1 MLSGDDHDRLVSQFY
16 SSAMGDTP
24 WTATLGCAADLFGS
38 SASLIQVQDS
48 SKQAVVVENHGYS
61 REFSDSFYA
70 SEAFANDPRV
80 ACFQNLR
87 PGSVYFDH
95 MLYDVEEM
103 NRNRWC
109 RESCDILKV
118 KYQLGAVL
126 SLPNDAT
133 AGFAILSSPK
143 EGHASEAAIAA
154 FRRLSPHIQQA
165 CALGHVIETQAATR
179 AILLDALARK
189 SDGVILLGRNA
200 KPTFMNDVAT
210 AILNTGDGIS
220 HTAGGGFVA
229 RRMPETRKLQ
239 RLIQDTVIRPSRPDA
254 GYGGHM
260 LVTRPSGKRPYVLR
274 VIPAPATERFLASQ
288 TIVSV
293 IHIQDLAAVP
303 LPSGDALCQTFGL
316 TERETVLAI
325 ELVRSADLGSAAMNA
340 HMAYNTARNHLHGI
354 FRKTGSK
361 SQAELLQVLGRL
373 H

>member
-16 SSAMGDTP
+16 ASAMGDTP
-24 WTATLGCAADLFGS
+24 WTATLASAADLFGS

-48 SKQAVVVENHGYS
+48 SKQAVAVENHGYS
-61 REFSDSFYA
+61 REFSDAFYA

-80 ACFQNLR
+80 AYFRNVR
-87 PGSVYFDH
+87 PGTIYFDH
-95 MLYDVEEM
+95 MLYDIEEM

-126 SLPNDAT
+126 NLPNDAT
-133 AGFAILSSPK
+133 AGFAILSSPA
-143 EGHASEAAIAA
+143 EGHASQSAIEA
-154 FRRLSPHIQQA
+154 FRRLAPHIQQA

-179 AILLDALARK
+179 AVLLDALARK
-189 SDGVILLGRNA
+189 SDGVILLGRDA
-200 KPTFMNDVAT
+200 KPTFMNDVAA
-210 AILNTGDGIS
+210 AILNAGDGLS
-220 HTAGGGFVA
+220 HTAGSGFVA
-229 RRMPETRKLQ
+229 RRAPETRKLQ
-239 RLIQDTVIRPSRPDA
+239 QLIQDTVVRLSRSDTGHG
-254 GYGGHM
+254 GYM

-303 LPSGDALCQTFGL
+303 LPSGAALGQAFGL
-316 TERETVLAI
+316 TERETDLAI
-325 ELVRSADLGSAAMNA
+325 ELVRCADLGSAARNA
-340 HMAYNTARNHLHGI
+340 GMAYNTARNHLHDI
-354 FRKTGSK
+354 FRKTGTA
-361 SQAELLQVLGRL
+361 SQSELLQVLGRL